1 MNPSVVRLGF
11 PAEDVRSIT
20 HKVLRAATPTVKRGN
35 LRLLETLARA
45 RALVLPVQNVNYP
58 FCVRLGFLTEDLLSV
73 TLQDLRAATPTV
85 ERGNLRL
92 PEALAAARALHLTD
106 QNTNESVCNQVG
118 LPDRGPGKHY
128 APGPARR

>member
-45 RALVLPVQNVNYP
+45 RALVLPIQNANYP
-58 FCVRLGFLTEDLLSV
+58 FCVRLGFLTEDLLSI
-73 TLQDLRAATPTV
+73 TLQDLRAATPTI

-92 PEALAAARALHLTD
+92 PGASDSKKFLALCSTQSGR
-106 QNTNESVCNQVG
+106 
-118 LPDRGPGKHY
+118 
-128 APGPARR
+128 